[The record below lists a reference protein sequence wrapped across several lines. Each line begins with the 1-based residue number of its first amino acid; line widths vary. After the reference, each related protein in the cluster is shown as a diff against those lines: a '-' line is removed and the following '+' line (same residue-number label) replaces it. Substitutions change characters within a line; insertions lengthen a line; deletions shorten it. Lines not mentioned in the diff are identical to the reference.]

1 MFKKIW
7 DCLKAGGQ
15 FINCDLIALTAEIE
29 KEQLYELKH
38 NTEEGKHIDTPL
50 TIENETDALEKA
62 GFTEITK
69 GDGGKDN
76 YCLFIAKKEI

>member
-1 MFKKIW
+1 MPMT
-7 DCLKAGGQ
+7 LTE
-15 FINCDLIALTAEIE
+15 TAEIE
-29 KEQLYELKH
+29 KEQLYELEH